1 MVELISKTYS
11 ELQWGIKPSVWALDF
26 HDEWGPAAA
35 EITHFCYEHN
45 PLLVY
50 DSRVPKF
57 EQILLQS
64 KKKQQEDQVSRVA
77 EICRKLDEALRR
89 WSAFCRWNK
98 SDS

>member
-1 MVELISKTYS
+1 M
-11 ELQWGIKPSVWALDF
+11 
-26 HDEWGPAAA
+26 
-35 EITHFCYEHN
+35 
-45 PLLVY
+45 Y

-89 WSAFCRWNK
+89 
-98 SDS
+98 